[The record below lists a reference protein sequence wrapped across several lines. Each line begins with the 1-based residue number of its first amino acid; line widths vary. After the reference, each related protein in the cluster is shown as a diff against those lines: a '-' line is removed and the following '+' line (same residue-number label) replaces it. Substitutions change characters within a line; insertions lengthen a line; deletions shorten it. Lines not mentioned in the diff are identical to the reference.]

1 MNMTVLHHE
10 YKGSCI
16 LTFYFVG
23 SEGLLF
29 LHLFSILIR
38 DWSLI
43 TGWGATKLEN
53 RGSESFCAPPQDRVK
68 LFVPNLLKLFA
79 SLRKAKTSSYRIKT
93 NIAVKN

>member
-1 MNMTVLHHE
+1 MVLIEEGLHHE

-43 TGWGATKLEN
+43 TGWGSTKLEN
-53 RGSESFCAPPQDRVK
+53 RGSESQDRVK
-68 LFVPNLLKLFA
+68 LFVPNLLNSGNFLRLFVRLKLQA
-79 SLRKAKTSSYRIKT
+79 TA
-93 NIAVKN
+93 